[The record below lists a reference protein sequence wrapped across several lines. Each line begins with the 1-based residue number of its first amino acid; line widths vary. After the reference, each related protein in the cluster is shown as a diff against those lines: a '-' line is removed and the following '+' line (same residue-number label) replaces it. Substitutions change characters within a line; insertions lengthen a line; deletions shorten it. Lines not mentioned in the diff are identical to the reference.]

1 MPRTGSGPAAKKTLI
16 WLGVIFAAL
25 ALLLGGGSMMSNA
38 SWAPKLAL
46 DLEGGTQMIL
56 SPKVQGGSS
65 EISQEQLDQAVEIIR
80 QRVDGSGVSE
90 AEITTQSGRNVV
102 VSLPG
107 TPSAET
113 RALIQ
118 ASAAMEFRAVILG
131 GAGQAPAAETPTPD
145 DQLPQPTAEPENGSD
160 FNWVT
165 PELYKEFETTN
176 CLDPATLEASIEPAP
191 ADQPMVACEPETA
204 GKYILGPVEVP
215 GALLEDASFGLSQ
228 TGQGQSLN
236 QWAVNLD
243 FNGEGTEKFREVSER
258 LVAFGQGTSQNQ
270 FAIVLDGQIIS
281 APSMNV
287 PITDGNAQITGSY
300 TQESA
305 KALSEQLKY
314 GALPISFEIQSEQ
327 QVSATLGADQLRMG
341 LIAGVIGL
349 ILVAVYSLFQ
359 YRALGFVT
367 IASLVVAGVLTYL
380 AIAILGWSHNYR
392 LSLAGVAG
400 LIVAIGLTADSFIVY
415 FERIRDELRDGRG
428 LVSAVDT
435 GWKRAKRT
443 VLASKAVNLLAAV
456 VLYFVA
462 VGNVRGFA
470 FTLGLT
476 AIADLIVVFMF
487 THPVMVLLAK
497 TRFFGQGH
505 KWSGLDATRL
515 GAVPVYRGAG
525 RLREPAMAGAGAGVA
540 GGNTQADGGQGTG
553 PLGSWKPVPA
563 KNKGAAKEA
572 ERRMTIAERR
582 QAAAEAQRK
591 AGPAGKK
598 SGTGGESDGKQGS
611 MAGNG
616 RDAEKEGN

>member
-1 MPRTGSGPAAKKTLI
+1 MPRTGPGSAAKKTLL

-25 ALLLGGGSMMSNA
+25 ALLLGGGSMWSNA
-38 SWAPKLAL
+38 SWTPKLAL

-56 SPKVQGGSS
+56 APEVQGGDS
-65 EISQEQLDQAVEIIR
+65 EITTEQLDQAVEIIR

-90 AEITTQSGRNVV
+90 AEISTQSNRNVV

-107 TPSAET
+107 VPDSET
-113 RALIQ
+113 RELIQ
-118 ASAAMEFRAVILG
+118 ASANMEFRPVLTGGGGQGAAVTDPTPAEQLPTPSAEPTDASDTNWISPELQTQFETTDCLNPDTI
-131 GAGQAPAAETPTPD
+131 ANAEQAPADE
-145 DQLPQPTAEPENGSD
+145 
-160 FNWVT
+160 
-165 PELYKEFETTN
+165 
-176 CLDPATLEASIEPAP
+176 
-191 ADQPMVACEPETA
+191 PMVACEPGTA

-215 GALLEDASFGLSQ
+215 GVDISTASFGMA
-228 TGQGQSLN
+228 QGNNGVSTN
-236 QWAVNLD
+236 QWAVNIE
-243 FNGEGTEKFREVSER
+243 FNREGTDKFRDVTER
-258 LVAFGQGTSQNQ
+258 LFAFPQGDPRNQ

-281 APSMNV
+281 APTVNAV
-287 PITDGNAQITGSY
+287 ITDGKPQITGNF
-300 TQESA
+300 TQESSE
-305 KALSEQLKY
+305 ALSEQLKY

-341 LIAGVIGL
+341 IIAGLIGL
-349 ILVAVYSLFQ
+349 ALVAVYSLFQ

-367 IASLVVAGVLTYL
+367 IISLVVAGLLTYL

-400 LIVAIGLTADSFIVY
+400 LIVAIGQTADSFIVY

-428 LVSAVDT
+428 LVSAVDN

-443 VLASKAVNLLAAV
+443 VLASKAVNILAAV

-487 THPVMVLLAK
+487 THPTMVLLARTK
-497 TRFFGQGH
+497 FFGDGH
-505 KWSGLDATRL
+505 RFSGLDASKL
-515 GAVPVYRGAG
+515 GAVPLYRGAG
-525 RLREPAMAGAGAGVA
+525 RLRDPSEAPAAR
-540 GGNTQADGGQGTG
+540 T
-553 PLGSWKPVPA
+553 

-582 QAAAEAQRK
+582 LAE
-591 AGPAGKK
+591 
-598 SGTGGESDGKQGS
+598 KQDS
-611 MAGNG
+611 MAGTG
-616 RDAEKEGN
+616 RSSEKDGE